1 MIMGPRI
8 ARENGFTIVEVL
20 VAALILTIGALTT
33 FGLLSTATKNTQRA
47 KATQVALDRAQREVE
62 ALRSL
67 SNKQL
72 ALTATPENSA
82 NPLNPSYRVSGGA
95 FALTR
100 QPPSGYAN
108 MVVNGGAVYG
118 GGSIEGGLVNPGPSP
133 FTSGDVSGKIYRY
146 VVWRNDTKC
155 GTSCPGEQ
163 DFKQVVVAVKLDK
176 PGNQAGERG
185 YVEVQSDFVDPADGP
200 ESDPLPGPGNKVV
213 TAQQFFLSDT
223 PCAAVPPTARQP
235 IGGDH
240 LLHNTLGT
248 CADGPRTGNEK
259 PGAPDALVL
268 GGPPDPAPEDANDP
282 LAYDY
287 SSDPYLEPALN
298 PEKDQ
303 GVQIR
308 RDEKVDGCRYD
319 PAKETTSLNPE
330 SQVHRWV
337 TDPMVTDF
345 TLTGQVTLEFY
356 TRSINNAEHKG
367 MACVYL
373 YKRHETGSPPVAADT
388 ILANAKGGTGYWTW
402 TPGAEFNFKW
412 PSAEWGRVR
421 LTMDFLSPPY
431 TIPAGDRLGV
441 AVSVERANTPVDAI
455 QVMYDHPQYPARIEV
470 DTNTP
475 LEGG

>member
-1 MIMGPRI
+1 MTAGQPI
-8 ARENGFTIVEVL
+8 AREGGFTIVEVL

-33 FGLLSTATKNTQRA
+33 FGLLSTATKNSQRA
-47 KATQVALDRAQREVE
+47 KATQVALDRAQREIE

-67 SNKQL
+67 SNKEL
-72 ALTATPENSA
+72 ALTATPENSTD
-82 NPLNPSYRVSGGA
+82 PLNPNYRVSAGT

-100 QPPSGYAN
+100 QPPSGYAT
-108 MVVNGGAVYG
+108 MVVNGGSIYG
-118 GGSIEGGLVNPGPSP
+118 GGLIAGGIVNPGPSS

-146 VVWRNDTKC
+146 VVWRNDVKC
-155 GTSCPGEQ
+155 GSKCPGEQ

-176 PGNQAGERG
+176 PGNEASERG
-185 YVEVQSDFVDPADGP
+185 YVEVQSDFVDPTDSP
-200 ESDPLPGPGNKVV
+200 ESDPLPGPDGKVV

-223 PCAAVPPTARQP
+223 PCAAGGVTSRQS

-248 CADGPRTGNEK
+248 CADGPRTGSEK
-259 PGAPDALVL
+259 AGAPDALLL
-268 GGPPDPAPEDANDP
+268 GGPPDPAPEDPNDP

-287 SSDPYLEPALN
+287 SSDSYLEPALN

-319 PAKETTSLNPE
+319 PAKETTSLHPE

-356 TRSINNAEHKG
+356 TRSINGAEHKG
-367 MACVYL
+367 MACVFL
-373 YKRHETGSPPVAADT
+373 YKRHENSDT

-412 PSAEWGRVR
+412 PVEWGRVR

-441 AVSVERANTPVDAI
+441 ALSVERANTPVDAI
-455 QVMYDHPQYPARIEV
+455 QVMYDHPQYPARLEV

-475 LEGG
+475 IEGG